1 MDTSIESIETQN
13 RNGELK
19 GKQQQVFSC
28 FSIYLNTLYINTKFG
43 TDLGNY
49 DRIDNLFS
57 EFKNIDFQLHNKR
70 NAAE

>member
-1 MDTSIESIETQN
+1 MAY
-13 RNGELK
+13 GELK
-19 GKQQQVFSC
+19 GQHQQVLSC
-28 FSIYLNTLYINTKFG
+28 FSIYLNTFHRHTKFC

-57 EFKNIDFQLHNKR
+57 ELKNVDFQLHNKR